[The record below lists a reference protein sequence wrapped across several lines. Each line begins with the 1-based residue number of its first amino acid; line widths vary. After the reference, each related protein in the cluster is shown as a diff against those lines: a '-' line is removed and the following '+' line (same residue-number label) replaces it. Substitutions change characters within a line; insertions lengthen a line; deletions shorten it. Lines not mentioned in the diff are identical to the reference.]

1 MPLKKNAKAQ
11 MTEATTAT
19 DDEVRDLLRRLHRE
33 RPDDFKRVAS
43 RVRRALSRALVRESL
58 VASEASLTPQAQP

>member
-11 MTEATTAT
+11 MTEATTAS

-33 RPDDFKRVAS
+33 RPDDFKRVAR
-43 RVRRALSRALVRESL
+43 RVRRAVNRALVRGSL
-58 VASEASLTPQAQP
+58 VASEAALTTQARP